1 MRLWPVQIKHVF
13 FGLHIYKTCCVRA
26 KYLKKTLMIILFSDC
41 TPKNYFVSNFILQKF
56 YRRKITLYLKKC
68 YIYVTFN
75 KNKIVDFL
83 KLKR

>member
-1 MRLWPVQIKHVF
+1 
-13 FGLHIYKTCCVRA
+13 
-26 KYLKKTLMIILFSDC
+26 MIILFSDC

-56 YRRKITLYLKKC
+56 YRRKITLYLRKC